1 MNARYLLLF
10 GLLTWAVPAGHAQA
24 SRPDLGPYAIILQRQ
39 PFGAPAPA
47 PVAPKP
53 NPMEPG
59 ADAFIKTLRMCAI
72 TETPAGTRVGLVD
85 LKTSPPK
92 TYFLYVGD
100 SEEGLELVDAD
111 YTGEKALL
119 RKGAEEYWITMAGVG
134 DGSGGG
140 AATVGGATSTAVAT
154 ASAPSASSQNARR
167 LSYADRVRK
176 RREAEQ
182 QRMQELASRPPISPE
197 EMEKTLQQIQMDVI
211 RRGEPALPIPL
222 TPEMDDQLVA
232 EGVLPPAP

>member
-1 MNARYLLLF
+1 MNARILILL
-10 GLLTWAVPAGHAQA
+10 GLLTWAIPSGRAQA

-39 PFGAPAPA
+39 PFGVSAPAPTA
-47 PVAPKP
+47 PLP

-59 ADAFIKTLRMCAI
+59 PDAFIKTLRMCAI
-72 TETPAGTRVGLVD
+72 TDTPAGTRVGLVD
-85 LKTSPPK
+85 LKTTPPK

-100 SEEGLELVDAD
+100 TEEGLELVDAD
-111 YTGEKALL
+111 YTSEKALL
-119 RKGAEEYWITMAGVG
+119 RKGSEEYWITMAGVG
-134 DGSGGG
+134 DASGGG
-140 AATVGGATSTAVAT
+140 NPATVGGATSSAVAT
-154 ASAPSASSQNARR
+154 APALSSQNARR